1 MNITLEADYAVKIV
15 DCLAK
20 VYPQRMD
27 AASISQETGVT
38 LRFSLKIL
46 SKLASSKIVRSFKG
60 ANGGYE
66 LSCHPSMITLKDVIE
81 TVEGPFIF
89 SRCLAPGHV
98 CSTPS
103 QCQKGDCR
111 FQKVYDE
118 ISKEVRQRLSEVT
131 FETK

>member
-20 VYPQRMD
+20 SYPKRMD
-27 AASISQETGVT
+27 ASSISEETGVT

-46 SKLASSKIVRSFKG
+46 SKLAGSKIVCSFKG

-66 LSCHPSMITLKDVIE
+66 LSRPPALITLRDVIE
-81 TVEGPFIF
+81 TVEGPFTF

-98 CSTPS
+98 CTNPAF
-103 QCQKGDCR
+103 CNCGDCR
-111 FQKVYDE
+111 FQKVYDD
-118 ISKEVRQRLSEVT
+118 ISKEVRRRLEEVT
-131 FETK
+131 FDV

>member
-15 DCLAK
+15 DCLAD
-20 VYPQRMD
+20 VYPKRLD
-27 AASISQETGVT
+27 AATISLTTGVT

-46 SKLASSKIVRSFKG
+46 NKLVASGIVCSFKG
-60 ANGGYE
+60 AKGGYE
-66 LSCHPSMITLKDVIE
+66 LSAPPAQITLKDVIE

-98 CSTPS
+98 CSAP
-103 QCQKGDCR
+103 QHCQKGSCR

-118 ISKEVRQRLSEVT
+118 ISEEVRKRLEKIT
-131 FETK
+131 FEK